1 MGESREL
8 TWKLRTSDN
17 GASSEISKIDK
28 QIDKLKAKMQ
38 GADSALGKFGAGMGL
53 AGANMQKM
61 GGKIMG
67 ASKGLKDFGSKATK
81 FMLPVTLA
89 VGKGVKDFLKL
100 DTAIRQVTTLTD
112 ENVLPV
118 GQIKKDIR
126 EISDATGVAQEEIA
140 NSMYDALSSG
150 IDQRNVKEFV
160 KSGIDLKRA
169 GFTDMPTVIDATTT
183 ALNAYGAAAPKVSKI
198 HDIFVKTQDLGKITV
213 DELGKSIGRV
223 VPTAAT
229 AGVSLE
235 QLGAGYS
242 ILTSKGMNAELATT
256 NLNSLLAELSATGS
270 KSDKALRKMTGK
282 SFKELTKEGKNVG
295 EVLSIVGENAK
306 ASGLELADMFG
317 NMNAGKA
324 ANSLLSE
331 GAEGY
336 NKFLEKIQNSNGAT
350 AKNAMKMAGPEERMK
365 IAMNEMKNTMMDVG
379 GMLSPYILDLANGI
393 SKVVKKFSELDSS
406 TQSTIIQ
413 WLGLAIAIGPVAHI
427 LGVAGQGISLVV
439 SGGGML
445 LGFLGNAI
453 GLFGS
458 ITGVLG
464 SVAGGFFSLM
474 TAIGPVGWVIMA
486 VVGIGIYLIANF
498 KKIKAEAQNL
508 GGGIKGYLLAT
519 LKVTGQNFTSLKNKA
534 VGALNAIKSAWN
546 SVKNFLKNPIK
557 GIISIAQKGMAAS
570 SGGGSAKGKGGE
582 GVAKRVPHASGLE
595 KVPFDNYPA
604 DLHKDEMV
612 LTANAAKAF
621 RELGGTKNS
630 IPTNNTQ
637 NNNYRRESINSSPTI
652 NVNIYGERKVDEA
665 KNIGLEVRKE
675 LDAFFRE
682 MQLQEA

>member
-8 TWKLRTSDN
+8 TWKLRASDN

-89 VGKGVKDFLKL
+89 IGKGVKDFLKL

-150 IDQRNVKEFV
+150 VDQRNVKEFV

-213 DELGKSIGRV
+213 DELGKS
-223 VPTAAT
+223 
-229 AGVSLE
+229 
-235 QLGAGYS
+235 
-242 ILTSKGMNAELATT
+242 
-256 NLNSLLAELSATGS
+256 
-270 KSDKALRKMTGK
+270 
-282 SFKELTKEGKNVG
+282 
-295 EVLSIVGENAK
+295 
-306 ASGLELADMFG
+306 
-317 NMNAGKA
+317 
-324 ANSLLSE
+324 
-331 GAEGY
+331 
-336 NKFLEKIQNSNGAT
+336 
-350 AKNAMKMAGPEERMK
+350 
-365 IAMNEMKNTMMDVG
+365 MNEMKNTMMDVG

-413 WLGLAIAIGPVAHI
+413 WVGLAIAIGPVAHI
-427 LGVAGQGISLVV
+427 LGIVGQGISLVV
-439 SGGGML
+439 SGGGMI

-474 TAIGPVGWVIMA
+474 TAIGPVGWAIMA

-557 GIISIAQKGMAAS
+557 GIISIAQKGMATL

-582 GVAKRVPHASGLE
+582 GATKRVPHASGLE

-682 MQLQEA
+682 IQLQEV